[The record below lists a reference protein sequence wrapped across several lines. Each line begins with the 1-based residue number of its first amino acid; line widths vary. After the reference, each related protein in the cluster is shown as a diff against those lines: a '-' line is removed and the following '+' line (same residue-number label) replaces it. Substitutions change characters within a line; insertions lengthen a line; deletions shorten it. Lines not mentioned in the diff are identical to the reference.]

1 MIFDFSRADDSG
13 AVLQNRI
20 PQRQHHAGGLVPEPD
35 GQRFGCF
42 SLHRTDMGQAFRC
55 IQRIRDFVILIAE
68 ASRRPA
74 VRVPEGKGAFPVIP
88 LIRTGKLLRLHF
100 QGECGVFRIDG
111 GGKGPFHGF
120 RAVGA
125 MVNTQPGAPIAM
137 QQPGVRL
144 KLADIADLAVEE
156 MKLSVVK
163 LDVKGIHRSASSA
176 PGNLRERSPFPGG
189 KISKMPTGL

>member
-1 MIFDFSRADDSG
+1 MR
-13 AVLQNRI
+13 
-20 PQRQHHAGGLVPEPD
+20 PQRHKEWPSPVSGL
-35 GQRFGCF
+35 
-42 SLHRTDMGQAFRC
+42 S
-55 IQRIRDFVILIAE
+55 
-68 ASRRPA
+68 ASKRSSSP
-74 VRVPEGKGAFPVIP
+74 
-88 LIRTGKLLRLHF
+88 